1 MSREQAQKLCKDAGV
16 SWEGVHVADGEPYR
30 AIITLAKRKRCDLI
44 LMASHGRRGIAGV
57 VLGSETNKVLTHSK
71 IPVRVY
77 R

>member
-1 MSREQAQKLCKDAGV
+1 VSRGQAQNLCKDAGV

-30 AIITLAKRKRCDLI
+30 AIIALAKRKRCDLI